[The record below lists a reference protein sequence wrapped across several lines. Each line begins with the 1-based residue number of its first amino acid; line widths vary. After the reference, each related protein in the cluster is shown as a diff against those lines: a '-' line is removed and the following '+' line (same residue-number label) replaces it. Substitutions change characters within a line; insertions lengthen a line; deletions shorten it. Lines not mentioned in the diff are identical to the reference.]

1 MDGNN
6 DFDVDSYYDNNS
18 NGYSNN
24 SNYNKSSNSY
34 DEVFKSYSDNN
45 KKIKLKKKNKNKDNK
60 GIIKKLLIII
70 FLLVIIGGIG
80 YLIYKHKDEI
90 IEIVEPKKNPII
102 EVEVLDSN
110 LSLIVGD
117 TRKLNYK
124 MTNSEDV
131 SLLTFAS
138 SNTTVAKVDKEGNIK
153 AIGAGDAIISVSY
166 MGEKGKVT
174 KTCYVTIKNVDV
186 DNIEVKE
193 KEINVVLKWEM
204 ATGFSGV
211 GQYLPA
217 KNQCYQSGNNV
228 CKQLTKL
235 YAGLDNAQWSCID
248 SKTNPPASTNLVEG
262 GICWCYV
269 PKY

>member
-1 MDGNN
+1 MDNN
-6 DFDVDSYYDNNS
+6 DFDVDSYYGNNS
-18 NGYSNN
+18 NGYSRNYNN
-24 SNYNKSSNSY
+24 SSSPSDSY
-34 DEVFKSYSDNN
+34 DEVFKSYSDDN
-45 KKIKLKKKNKNKDNK
+45 KKRKHKKKNRDNK
-60 GIIKKLLIII
+60 GIVKKILIII
-70 FLLVIIGGIG
+70 LILAIIGCIG
-80 YLIYKHKDEI
+80 FIIYRYKDEI

-174 KTCYVTIKNVDV
+174 KTCYVTIKNVNV
-186 DNIEVKE
+186 NNI
-193 KEINVVLKWEM
+193 
-204 ATGFSGV
+204 
-211 GQYLPA
+211 
-217 KNQCYQSGNNV
+217 
-228 CKQLTKL
+228 
-235 YAGLDNAQWSCID
+235 
-248 SKTNPPASTNLVEG
+248 
-262 GICWCYV
+262 
-269 PKY
+269 